1 MPAGGPR
8 AAPGDVR
15 LEFAGLLVTGALAG
29 WIAGTLL
36 RGAGYGLVVNIV
48 IGVVDGIVGGELF
61 ALLGVVPDGWLINLA
76 TAVVGA
82 MLLLTLLNLA
92 RRSG

>member
-1 MPAGGPR
+1 
-8 AAPGDVR
+8 V
-15 LEFAGLLVTGALAG
+15 EVVGLIVTGALAG
-29 WIAGTLL
+29 WIAATLL
-36 RGAGYGLVVNIV
+36 RGSGYGLVVNIV
-48 IGVVDGIVGGELF
+48 IGVVGGIVGGKLS
-61 ALLGVVPDGWLINLA
+61 ALLGVAPEGWLVNLA

>member
-1 MPAGGPR
+1 ME
-8 AAPGDVR
+8 VV
-15 LEFAGLLVTGALAG
+15 GLIVTGGLAG

-48 IGVVDGIVGGELF
+48 IGVVGGIVGGKLF
-61 ALLGVVPDGWLINLA
+61 GLMGVVPDGWLINLA

-82 MLLLTLLNLA
+82 LLLLSLLSLV
-92 RRSG
+92 RRSR

>member
-1 MPAGGPR
+1 
-8 AAPGDVR
+8 V
-15 LEFAGLLVTGALAG
+15 EVVGLIVTGALAG

-48 IGVVDGIVGGELF
+48 VGVVGGIVGGKLF
-61 ALLGVVPDGWLINLA
+61 ALLGIVPDGWLINLA

-82 MLLLTLLNLA
+82 LLLLTLLNLA

>member
-1 MPAGGPR
+1 MEVVGLIVSGG
-8 AAPGDVR
+8 
-15 LEFAGLLVTGALAG
+15 LAG

-48 IGVVDGIVGGELF
+48 IGVVGGIVGGKLF
-61 ALLGVVPDGWLINLA
+61 ALMGVVPDGWLVNLA

-82 MLLLTLLNLA
+82 LLLLSLLSMI
-92 RRSG
+92 RRSR